1 MKYKG
6 LKMKKLNLSELKK
19 KLSKVLKFIRNESNE
34 PNETELKYILWE
46 LKCDYDVDRN
56 YRYVL
61 EKGPFAKVKNPKVRY
76 YENYIADTMSEM
88 FVLVSSE
95 ESEHY
100 HETLT
105 TMAERDLYKT
115 IKEFNDI
122 DEFIEYILNEK
133 PEELI

>member
-1 MKYKG
+1 MKFKG

-19 KLSKVLKFIRNESNE
+19 GLSKVLKFIKNE
-34 PNETELKYILWE
+34 PNEPELKYILWE
-46 LKCDYDVDRN
+46 LKCDYDVKQK

-76 YENYIADTMSEM
+76 YENYIADTMSEI
-88 FVLVSSE
+88 FDLVSSE

-100 HETLT
+100 LETLSS
-105 TMAERDLYKT
+105 MVERDLYNP

-122 DEFIEYILNEK
+122 DEFIEYILNER

>member
-1 MKYKG
+1 MKFKG

-19 KLSKVLKFIRNESNE
+19 KLSKVLKFIKNESNE
-34 PNETELKYILWE
+34 PELKYILWE
-46 LKCDYDVDRN
+46 LKCDYDVERN

-61 EKGPFAKVKNPKVRY
+61 EKGPFAKVKKPKVRY
-76 YENYIADTMSEM
+76 FENYIADTMSEI
-88 FVLVSSE
+88 FDLVSSE
-95 ESEHY
+95 ESQNY
-100 HETLT
+100 HETLSS
-105 TMAERDLYKT
+105 MAERDLYKP